1 MDKKN
6 PKERIIRAMND
17 EDLGKVTGGREEQ
30 DGLDPRLC
38 PLCHMMKDNEGICQN
53 LGCTNYGSYC

>member
-6 PKERIIRAMND
+6 PKERIIRALND
-17 EDLGKVTGGREEQ
+17 EDLDKVTGGREEQ

-38 PLCHMMKDNEGICQN
+38 PLCHMIKDNE
-53 LGCTNYGSYC
+53 